1 MKSAKNPTGAG
12 LARHPAAVALGG
24 ALAGALAVW
33 FSANVGAQVNN
44 AQANSSPPAKPGEAY
59 ALPHFNVPHVDHP
72 APLTP
77 SPAGVLGLD
86 HTHILTGDIRRC
98 MHFYV
103 DLLGFTVAGDVID
116 RPSNPPMDQL
126 LGFKN
131 AHYKHA
137 LLNMPGGPTVGSHVP
152 WIEIW
157 EVTGENAPLD
167 KAIYNHPTGNFQGK
181 GYNAYRVTDLAA
193 LLDKLQA
200 AGVPFVNT
208 PLTRNGK
215 PTGIYV
221 VDPDGQLIELNQ
233 YRPDAQ

>member
-1 MKSAKNPTGAG
+1 MKPSRTLADAS
-12 LARHPAAVALGG
+12 LARNPAAVALG
-24 ALAGALAVW
+24 GALAVW
-33 FSANVGAQVNN
+33 FSANVGAQVNS
-44 AQANSSPPAKPGEAY
+44 AQANSSAPPKPGEAY

-77 SPAGVLGLD
+77 SSAGVLGLD

-181 GYNAYRVTDLAA
+181 GYNAYRVKNLAEIIPRLKA
-193 LLDKLQA
+193 E
-200 AGVPFVNT
+200 GVKFVADPNIN
-208 PLTRNGK
+208 PVHHLPGAVYM
-215 PTGIYV
+215 I
-221 VDPDGQLIELNQ
+221 DPDGQVIELNNYWGQ
-233 YRPDAQ
+233 DSQ

>member
-1 MKSAKNPTGAG
+1 
-12 LARHPAAVALGG
+12 LAREFLQDPAV
-24 ALAGALAVW
+24 ALAGALTALL
-33 FSANVGAQVNN
+33 SANAGAQTT
-44 AQANSSPPAKPGEAY
+44 SPPRPQPTSD

-72 APLTP
+72 AALVP
-77 SPAGVLGLD
+77 SAAGILGLD
-86 HTHILTGDIRRC
+86 HTHVITGDIVKC

-103 DLLGFTVAGDVID
+103 DLLGFTVAGDIID
-116 RPSNPPMDQL
+116 KPSNPRMDQL
-126 LGFKN
+126 LGFKD

-137 LLNMPGGPTVGSHVP
+137 LLNMPGGPSIGSHVP

-157 EVTGENAPLD
+157 EITGAPLD

-193 LLDKLQA
+193 LLEKLKA

-208 PLTRNGK
+208 PLLHDGA
-215 PTGIYV
+215 PAAIYV

-233 YRPDAQ
+233 YRPDQQ

>member
-1 MKSAKNPTGAG
+1 MKHSRTPAGPG
-12 LARHPAAVALGG
+12 LARHPAAVALAG
-24 ALAGALAVW
+24 AVAGALAVW
-33 FSANVGAQVNN
+33 FSANVGAQ
-44 AQANSSPPAKPGEAY
+44 ANSGAAPKPGEAN
-59 ALPHFNVPHVDHP
+59 ALPRFNVPHVDHP

-77 SPAGVLGLD
+77 SSAGVLGLD
-86 HTHILTGDIRRC
+86 HTHILTGNIAKC

-103 DLLGFTVAGDVID
+103 DLLGFTVAGDVVD
-116 RPSNPPMDQL
+116 RPSNPAMDQL

-137 LLNMPGGPTVGSHVP
+137 LLNMPGGPTVGAHVP

-157 EVTGENAPLD
+157 EVTGENAPLE

-193 LLDKLQA
+193 LLEKLKA

-208 PLTRNGK
+208 PLTRDGK
-215 PTGIYV
+215 PTTVYV

-233 YRPDAQ
+233 YRPDMQ